1 LGSAGRS
8 FGGQARHLAE
18 QCIGGIA
25 APLVLLWRHVGTVA
39 ESLLRLFAVTITG
52 LRSLLADAAGFGVL
66 ACCEGA
72 RFTTMAG
79 TSSSTGFF
87 FRGGRL

>member
-1 LGSAGRS
+1 
-8 FGGQARHLAE
+8 
-18 QCIGGIA
+18 
-25 APLVLLWRHVGTVA
+25 
-39 ESLLRLFAVTITG
+39 
-52 LRSLLADAAGFGVL
+52 LLADATGFGVL

-87 FRGGRL
+87 FRGGACSGRSR